1 MTKSFDKSRCKE
13 ISECKYGIKKC
24 DWNITITN
32 ECINI
37 YQLVF
42 LALFEDTFMTEALCQ
57 RVSAEVWKL
66 FLILS
71 CILNFSF
78 DCISNKLCTHWCCIK
93 CCEHQHE
100 GLESQIKNPYLTEF
114 RRIEK
119 GIDRTYEIL
128 IDLPKPRK
136 MTLYNLQ
143 LNFILFLCR
152 PWVFKAETEFCEIE
166 LWFINDRF
174 LRKLQLI

>member
-13 ISECKYGIKKC
+13 ISESKYGIKKC
-24 DWNITITN
+24 YWNITITN

-42 LALFEDTFMTEALCQ
+42 LALFEDTYMTEALCQ

-93 CCEHQHE
+93 CCEHQHK
-100 GLESQIKNPYLTEF
+100 GLRESNKNYVFKRILPNKTGIHRSN
-114 RRIEK
+114 RRKE
-119 GIDRTYEIL
+119 L
-128 IDLPKPRK
+128 FVDLPTPRK

-143 LNFILFLCR
+143 SNFIFSIVR
-152 PWVFKAETEFCEIE
+152 DFTM
-166 LWFINDRF
+166 
-174 LRKLQLI
+174 LRLNTVRSNFGLLMTGF

>member
-1 MTKSFDKSRCKE
+1 MRLKYNHHQWVHQYLSVSFPC
-13 ISECKYGIKKC
+13 
-24 DWNITITN
+24 ITWA
-32 ECINI
+32 
-37 YQLVF
+37 YRYLW
-42 LALFEDTFMTEALCQ
+42 Q
-57 RVSAEVWKL
+57 RVRDIHDPVWKL
-66 FLILS
+66 FLVLS

-78 DCISNKLCTHWCCIK
+78 DCIRYKLCTHWCCIK

-119 GIDRTYEIL
+119 GIDRTYEIF

-143 LNFILFLCR
+143 LNFIFSI
-152 PWVFKAETEFCEIE
+152 VNEFTM
-166 LWFINDRF
+166 
-174 LRKLQLI
+174 LRLNAVRSKFGLLMTGF

>member
-37 YQLVF
+37 YELVF
-42 LALFEDTFMTEALCQ
+42 LALFEYIYLWQ
-57 RVSAEVWKL
+57 RVTAEVWKL

-119 GIDRTYEIL
+119 GIDRTYEIF

-143 LNFILFLCR
+143 LNFIFSI
-152 PWVFKAETEFCEIE
+152 VNEFTM
-166 LWFINDRF
+166 
-174 LRKLQLI
+174 LRLKSVRSNFGLLMTGF